1 MASQH
6 DEFDDFLKG
15 QPEEEVVD
23 TKADGRL
30 LRVPLAR
37 MSPNLVNPRTEFGT
51 KAELED
57 FGKSLKRRQI
67 QAVPVVT
74 KAAYLRLWPENK
86 KKIGSVDVVI
96 VSGERRYRAAT
107 QVGLLSLD
115 CVINDDVAESRKTFM
130 EAVVSENVD
139 RQNFDPVE
147 EAYAVQALVTEFGT
161 NRAVAQHFERADG
174 WVTQRILLTHLAPE
188 VQRMVRERAIPLE
201 HARKLGK
208 LTRDEELSPEDQAA
222 WWKRMQQ
229 DLLGAKEEKKAA
241 KKAKPSAALH
251 SSPPPSEQPA
261 QASDTSGG
269 PKPEGGQPASVPD
282 PRSSPD
288 PGEHADQS
296 FTAVKLST
304 LPTDSSAG
312 GCVEKGA
319 SEAAAESASPAPAAS
334 AEGGSP
340 APVKA
345 SQPRQLPYDEPFYV
359 VQHLRLKM
367 TGDVFVQGGRIWMA
381 ALREDHPEAYHSLL
395 RELTEQG
402 AESI

>member
-6 DEFDDFLKG
+6 DEFDDFLEGEPK
-15 QPEEEVVD
+15 EEVVD

-74 KAAYLRLWPENK
+74 KAAYLRLWPENT

-107 QVGLLSLD
+107 EAKLPGLD

-139 RQNFDPVE
+139 RQNFDPIE

-174 WVTQRILLTHLAPE
+174 WVTQRILLTHLAPDL
-188 VQRMVRERAIPLE
+188 QKMVRRKSIPLE
-201 HARKLGK
+201 FARNLGK
-208 LTRDEELSPEDQAA
+208 LARDNDWSVEEQTA
-222 WWKRMQQ
+222 WWSTKRSELVAQSQ
-229 DLLGAKEEKKAA
+229 ERKAEKKVAKKKAA
-241 KKAKPSAALH
+241 KKNPAPPAAAPSERKPTNPSNESNEQHEPDGDAGGAAARSTPPAIPSA
-251 SSPPPSEQPA
+251 
-261 QASDTSGG
+261 
-269 PKPEGGQPASVPD
+269 PKPA
-282 PRSSPD
+282 
-288 PGEHADQS
+288 S
-296 FTAVKLST
+296 FTAVKQGDE
-304 LPTDSSAG
+304 DSG
-312 GCVEKGA
+312 QKE
-319 SEAAAESASPAPAAS
+319 
-334 AEGGSP
+334 
-340 APVKA
+340 KA
-345 SQPRQLPYDEPFYV
+345 SSDGQGAGEPPSLASLPW
-359 VQHLRLKM
+359 HNTAAILR
-367 TGDVFVQGGRIWMA
+367 I
-381 ALREDHPEAYHSLL
+381 LREHMQPADFERLMK
-395 RELTEQG
+395 EG
-402 AESI
+402 IDSI

>member
-1 MASQH
+1 MASSH
-6 DEFDDFLKG
+6 DEFDDFLDSE
-15 QPEEEVVD
+15 PDEEIVD

-74 KAAYLRLWPENK
+74 KAAYLKLWPEHK

-107 QVGLLSLD
+107 AVGLPGLD

-188 VQRMVRERAIPLE
+188 MQTMVRRKAIPLE
-201 HARKLGK
+201 FARNLGK
-208 LTRDEELSPEDQAA
+208 LARDNDWSSEEQSS
-222 WWKRMQQ
+222 WWSSKRSG
-229 DLLGAKEEKKAA
+229 LLEQSKERKAEKKAA
-241 KKAKPSAALH
+241 KKKPAPPAV
-251 SSPPPSEQPA
+251 PPPERKQADPPSQSAEPREPDGMAGDAPA
-261 QASDTSGG
+261 QST
-269 PKPEGGQPASVPD
+269 PPAS
-282 PRSSPD
+282 
-288 PGEHADQS
+288 PGAPEAVS
-296 FTAVKLST
+296 FTAVK
-304 LPTDSSAG
+304 
-312 GCVEKGA
+312 
-319 SEAAAESASPAPAAS
+319 
-334 AEGGSP
+334 
-340 APVKA
+340 
-345 SQPRQLPYDEPFYV
+345 
-359 VQHLRLKM
+359 
-367 TGDVFVQGGRIWMA
+367 QGGEESSQEEDAQQANKEEAELPFLASLPWHNTAAILRI
-381 ALREDHPEAYHSLL
+381 LRDHMQPADFERLMK
-395 RELTEQG
+395 EG
-402 AESI
+402 IESI